1 MISAKTFARSLIAAF
16 LISTAAARAETV
28 AFESAVYDSLRDLL
42 NPPPQTVGIEGKL
55 LFPGGDAKAPAVVLL
70 HTCSG
75 PGTAERIVGEHLRAQ
90 GFATFEFDSLA
101 PRGWT
106 AGQSCGGK
114 LPASPWSQLGDAYA
128 ALKVLAR
135 HSAIDPARIAVVGAS
150 MGGGSAFAAAAEPVR
165 RALAGAGGL
174 RFAAHASFYPGGS
187 TAFHGPGSYT
197 GAPVLLMLGARDDWT
212 PAKRVVATVD
222 FLKKGNPALP
232 VAVRQYDAH
241 HSWLGTAARNH
252 QNTRKSFA
260 DCPYT
265 MYAADLSTALLT
277 VNGELVSTPSQDLR
291 SVYTACRTSGAT
303 TAGDGT
309 ATDKSLADLSEFLG
323 KAMAR

>member
-1 MISAKTFARSLIAAF
+1 MISIKTFARSLIAAF
-16 LISTAAARAETV
+16 LISTAAAHAETL
-28 AFESAVYDSLRDLL
+28 AFQSAVYGGLNDLL
-42 NPPPQTVGIEGKL
+42 NPPPQTVAIEGKL
-55 LFPGGDAKAPAVVLL
+55 TLPGGNAKAPAVVLL
-70 HTCSG
+70 HTCNG

-106 AGQSCGGK
+106 AAQSCGGK

-135 HSAIDPARIAVVGAS
+135 HPAIDPARIAVVGAS

-165 RALAGAGGL
+165 QALAGADGL
-174 RFAAHASFYPGGS
+174 RFAAHAAFYPGGS
-187 TAFHGPGSYT
+187 TAFHGPNAYT
-197 GAPVLLMLGARDDWT
+197 GAPVLLLLGARDDWT
-212 PAKRVVATVD
+212 PPKRVVATVD
-222 FLKKGNPALP
+222 FLKKENQALP
-232 VAVRQYDAH
+232 IAVRQYDAQ
-241 HSWLGTAARNH
+241 HSWLGTAARSY
-252 QNTRKSFA
+252 QNGRKSFA

-265 MYAADLSTALLT
+265 MYAADLSMALLT
-277 VNGELVSTPSQDLR
+277 VKGELIPTTSQELR

-309 ATDKSLADLSEFLG
+309 ATDQSFADLSEFLK